1 MTREQLLQ
9 RIKDLEAQRIIL
21 VQSKTAS
28 GGAKCKEIMAGAIS
42 GASEKETE
50 MTASVKNKVLNATA
64 EKCHCL
70 QQAYDKP
77 EAQKSSLKHCQSYE
91 MSVAAVLTA
100 ATDQGLAATDL
111 GELQSIINGADSKV
125 IDNILT
131 ALNTEIENLQGQLA
145 LAAVSGGDLSSFS
158 GAPYDPNDKW
168 LQFDYN
174 SETSSE
180 SSTSSSYQ
188 ATYSSYARSSSQS
201 RSYGWWWRRNYASSS
216 STRSSSSSYSGSHAF
231 QRLTQS
237 KIRVKGKLLRVVIQ
251 RPWFRP
257 EIFKNKRFKI
267 VSFDEHYYLVC
278 MQLANS

>member
-9 RIKDLEAQRIIL
+9 RIKDLEAQIIIL
-21 VQSKTAS
+21 VQTKTAS
-28 GGAKCKEIMAGAIS
+28 GGAKCKVILAGAIS
-42 GASEKETE
+42 GATEKDTA
-50 MTASVKNKVLNATA
+50 MTASIKSKVLNATA

-77 EAQKSSLKHCQSYE
+77 ETQRSSLSHCRSYE
-91 MSVAAVLTA
+91 KSVAAVLAA

-111 GELQSIINGADSKV
+111 GELQSITNGADSKV
-125 IDNILT
+125 IDNILAT
-131 ALNTEIENLQGQLA
+131 LNTEIENLQGQLA
-145 LAAVSGGDLSSFS
+145 LAPVSDGDLSSFS
-158 GAPYDPNDKW
+158 GTPYDPNDKW

-174 SETSSE
+174 SDTSSE

-188 ATYSSYARSSSQS
+188 ATYSSYARSSKQS

-216 STRSSSSSYSGSHAF
+216 STRSSSSSHSGSHAF

-257 EIFKNKRFKI
+257 EIFKNSRFKV
-267 VSFDEHYYLVC
+267 VSLDEHFYLVC
-278 MQLANS
+278 MLLANS

>member
-9 RIKDLEAQRIIL
+9 RIKDLEAQRLIL
-21 VQSKTAS
+21 VQAKTAS
-28 GGAKCKEIMAGAIS
+28 TNANCKDIMAGAIS
-42 GASEKETE
+42 GATDKDTE
-50 MTASVKNKVLNATA
+50 LAASIKRRVLNATA

-77 EAQKSSLKHCQSYE
+77 ETQKSSLSHCQSYE
-91 MSVAAVLTA
+91 KSVAAVLAA

-111 GELQSIINGADSKV
+111 GELRSIISGADSKV
-125 IDNILT
+125 IEDILST
-131 ALNTEIENLQGQLA
+131 LNTEIENLQGQLA
-145 LAAVSGGDLSSFS
+145 LASFSGGELSTFS

-174 SETSSE
+174 SESSAQTSA
-180 SSTSSSYQ
+180 SSSYQ
-188 ATYSSYARSSSQS
+188 ATYSSYSRSFRQS

-216 STRSSSSSYSGSHAF
+216 STRFSSSSYSGSHAF
-231 QRLTQS
+231 QRLTNS

-257 EIFKNKRFKI
+257 EIFKNSRFKV
-267 VSFDEHYYLVC
+267 VSFEEHF
-278 MQLANS
+278 